1 MRGFAVGVSSML
13 WLLLLVSETLLLPQL
28 AGGAPSLP
36 DSDGRPGSG
45 LAGWS
50 GRSLLQEGAI
60 NGSVADGDNATSGN
74 STNSTSNSSSPADSS
89 NQNIAPPPEPMP
101 SLSDDFMGMWQGI
114 GEEFSYCGVGLG
126 STLTMVKD
134 ARGNIIANLS
144 MVSRSAHYS
153 DVALD
158 AVAEIVMMNITEEL
172 VARGKTA
179 SGGEVAAYSIELQLL
194 DVLHWHHGC
203 DGASLRH
210 LISIFAPSSPVPSS
224 FSFLNNLFLLPA
236 LLLLNLFLLSS
247 SLPPLPS
254 IDFPRSPCLPLHP
267 PSTC

>member
-13 WLLLLVSETLLLPQL
+13 WLLLLVSETLLLPQV

-101 SLSDDFMGMWQGI
+101 SLSDDFMGMWQGV

-134 ARGNIIANLS
+134 ARGSIIANLS

-203 DGASLRH
+203 DGASL
-210 LISIFAPSSPVPSS
+210 
-224 FSFLNNLFLLPA
+224 FLFFPQQ
-236 LLLLNLFLLSS
+236 LLSPPCPPPQP
-247 SLPPLPS
+247 LPPLL
-254 IDFPRSPCLPLHP
+254 LPP
-267 PSTC
+267 PPPIH